1 MSTAFYRRL
10 SRLLEIALIV
20 LMVVAVAVMIS
31 LPWTITYI
39 TGAVPGV
46 AEGHE
51 AWLYEKY
58 LALLLIS
65 GGFAELILWQVR
77 GIAHNVNAQRPFCD
91 DTARRMRV
99 CGVECFILS
108 MLYLVSML
116 VIAKFFMA
124 IVAVVFLVV
133 ACVLLVLADLFRQAT
148 GFKEE
153 NDMTI

>member
-10 SRLLEIALIV
+10 SRLLEIALIA
-20 LMVVAVAVMIS
+20 LMVIAVAVMVS
-31 LPWTITYI
+31 LPWTITLI

-46 AEGHE
+46 AEGPE

-58 LALLLIS
+58 LVLLLIS
-65 GGFAELILWQVR
+65 GCFAELILWQVR
-77 GIAHNVNAQRPFCD
+77 GIVHNVNIKHPFCS
-91 DTARRMRV
+91 DTVRRMRV

-108 MLYLVSML
+108 MLYLTSML